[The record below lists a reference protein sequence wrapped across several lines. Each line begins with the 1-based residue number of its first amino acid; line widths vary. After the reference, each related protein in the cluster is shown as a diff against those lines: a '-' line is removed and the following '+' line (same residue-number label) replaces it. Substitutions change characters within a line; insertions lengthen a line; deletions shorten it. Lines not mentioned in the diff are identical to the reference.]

1 MSFGSVEL
9 FMDRDGYI
17 TYSVKGDDEVR
28 FLGHVTGNGID
39 QIPDRLT
46 PVWRD
51 LERQYFTD
59 VENGRAESDF
69 LESHYRESKGF

>member
-9 FMDRDGYI
+9 FMDSEGYI
-17 TYSVKGDDEVR
+17 TYSQKGDEEVW

-39 QIPDRLT
+39 EIPDRLI

-51 LERQYFTD
+51 LERQHFLDIET
-59 VENGRAESDF
+59 GREESAF